1 MFGEVISSL
10 IGAKSAKDINRKQM
24 RFDERMSNT
33 AYQRG
38 VADMRKAGLN
48 PLLAYQQGGAS
59 TPQAKLKDPGEGA
72 RAAALSAAQ
81 IQLTQQQAATA
92 KEQAAQAKM
101 DTAMLAANNLAPMQ
115 MKHTVRNQAGSEF
128 YQYLK
133 NAFGGDGGMQ
143 GAPNSAK
150 AVVKRH
156 REGPPQS
163 RGGAWHKTEGDR
175 ASQAIYDTIMDLVK
189 KASPDWNKK

>member
-1 MFGEVISSL
+1 MFGEVIGSL

-33 AYQRG
+33 SYQRG

-59 TPQAKLKDPGEGA
+59 SPQAKLKDPGEGA
-72 RAAALSAAQ
+72 RAAALAAAQ

-101 DTAMLAANNLAPMQ
+101 DTAMLAANGLAPMQ
-115 MKHTVRNQAGSEF
+115 MKHTVRNQAGSEI
-128 YQYLK
+128 YQALK
-133 NAFGGDGGMQ
+133 DALGGDGGNQ
-143 GAPNSAK
+143 GSPNSAK

-163 RGGAWHKTEGDR
+163 RGGSWHKTEGDR
-175 ASQAIYDTIMDLVK
+175 ASQAIYDVIMDLVK